1 MIGVYHKKS
10 WDRQTNR
17 ISISG
22 AEWKGADPRFFLGG
36 FSPVW
41 VIVCCLRSPAW
52 VNNLLQLLHLCG
64 FSPVWMSMCVFKFSA
79 RTNDL
84 SHPEQLSFLSTVGE
98 SMCPQISGLA
108 EWFVASGTIELLFS
122 TVCQQ
127 MLLQIESVTEWF
139 ATLVT
144 SVLWILHYTANY
156 FNYNGTSSL
165 IIKSFSQSFIIQ
177 LTSSISGDSFYH
189 MNLLNLQ

>member
-52 VNNLLQLLHLCG
+52 VNYLSQLLHLCG

-79 RTNDL
+79 QANDL
-84 SHPEQLSFLSTVGE
+84 SHPEQLSF
-98 SMCPQISGLA
+98 
-108 EWFVASGTIELLFS
+108 FS
-122 TVCQQ
+122 TVFSDFWLGRMTCCKWYNRTSFLHCESRDASSDWKRDWMICHTGHKCAVDITLHGQ
-127 MLLQIESVTEWF
+127 LLHDIGCICSHTIFKQKVSHQCGWGCV
-139 ATLVT
+139 
-144 SVLWILHYTANY
+144 
-156 FNYNGTSSL
+156 SL
-165 IIKSFSQSFIIQ
+165 N
-177 LTSSISGDSFYH
+177 H
-189 MNLLNLQ
+189 